1 MLRPKEVCEK
11 LGISYT
17 TLRDYVRRG
26 YIKPVLTPGGKWR
39 FKEEDVERLIGVVRS
54 RKVVLYARVSS
65 GNQRDDL
72 ERQVRALEE
81 WARSNN
87 IVDYEVVTDVG
98 SGLNEDRKGFK
109 KILRLAVERKISR
122 IVVAYP
128 DRLVRFGFKT
138 VEELLRAF
146 GVEIV
151 VLNHEDKDVR
161 EELVEDL
168 ITIISHFAEKLYGM
182 RSHKYEK
189 VVEGARKLVEDP

>member
-1 MLRPKEVCEK
+1 M
-11 LGISYT
+11 
-17 TLRDYVRRG
+17 RDYVRRG
-26 YIKPVLTPGGKWR
+26 YIKPVLTPGGRWR
-39 FKEEDVERLIGVVRS
+39 FREEDVERLVGVVRQ
-54 RKVVLYARVSS
+54 RRVVLYARVSS
-65 GNQRDDL
+65 SSQRNDL

-109 KILRLAVERKISR
+109 RILKLVIGRKISR

-128 DRLVRFGFKT
+128 DRLTRFGFKT
-138 VEELLRAF
+138 IEELLRAF
-146 GVEIV
+146 GVEVV
-151 VLNHEDKDVR
+151 VLNHEDKDPR

-168 ITIISHFAEKLYGM
+168 ITIISHFAGKLYGM

-189 VVEGARKLVEDP
+189 VVEGARKLIEDP

>member
-151 VLNHEDKDVR
+151 VLNHEDKDAR

-168 ITIISHFAEKLYGM
+168 ITIISHFAGKLYGM